1 MLLALI
7 YFVLRRLVGLA
18 GSSSSSDL
26 SKDVEILVLRHQFKV
41 LRPQVGLKGCSYCSL
56 TPSRR

>member
-18 GSSSSSDL
+18 GSSSSSDAMKERA
-26 SKDVEILVLRHQFKV
+26 SAPVFRA
-41 LRPQVGLKGCSYCSL
+41 
-56 TPSRR
+56 